1 MAATRPLV
9 TEFDA
14 LTGKKTG
21 KTFPLPA
28 VFTAPIRS
36 DIVHNVHRDMN
47 KNHRQANGVNK
58 FAGVMTS
65 AESWGTGRAVAR
77 IPRVAGS
84 GTHRSGQ
91 AAYGNMCRGGHMYS
105 PKVTWRRWHRRIATN
120 LRRYAVV
127 SALAATAVP
136 ALVMA
141 RGHRIGSV
149 PEVPLV
155 LSVESLANI
164 KKTKE
169 AVKALKA
176 VGVWADVERVI
187 NSKKVRPGQGKM
199 RNRRHV
205 QRKGPMIIYKEAA
218 PVYRAFRN
226 IPGVELC
233 KVSALNLLKLAPGAH
248 LGRLVMWTSDA
259 FAELDKLFGT
269 YTEKGAKKGFVLPR
283 AKMTVTDLSRLIHSE
298 TVAKILT
305 HKKKVAKFPLK
316 KNPLRNFAAMV
327 KLNPYAAARRRSTV
341 IASLKRAGKYAEPA
355 DAKHSVKRV
364 PKKVHAPKTKKEK
377 IAAKRATNKKLRV
390 QREAF
395 AKALF
400 A

>member
-1 MAATRPLV
+1 MASTRPLV

-21 KTFPLPA
+21 KTYPLPA

-36 DIVHNVHRDMN
+36 DVVHNVHRDMA

-58 FAGVMTS
+58 YAGVMTS

-91 AAYGNMCRGGHMYS
+91 AAYGNMTRGGHMYS
-105 PKVTWRRWHRRIATN
+105 PKVTWRRWHRKIAVN

-127 SALAATAVP
+127 SAIAATAVP

-141 RGHRIGSV
+141 RGHRISNV

-155 LSVESLANI
+155 LSVETLANI

-169 AVKALKA
+169 AVATLKA
-176 VGVWADVERVI
+176 IGVWADVERVMD
-187 NSKKVRPGQGKM
+187 SKKIRPGKGKM

-205 QRKGPMIIYKEAA
+205 QRRGPILVYKDAA

-226 IPGVELC
+226 IPGVDLC
-233 KVSALNLLKLAPGAH
+233 KVSSLNLLKLAPGAH

-259 FAELDKLFGT
+259 FAELDKIFGT
-269 YTEKGAKKGFVLPR
+269 YTEKGTKKGFSLPR

-298 TVAKILT
+298 AVAKVLKPKKT
-305 HKKKVAKFPLK
+305 VKTFPHKR
-316 KNPLRNFAAMV
+316 NPLRNFAEMV
-327 KLNPYAAARRRSTV
+327 KLNPYAAARRRATIV
-341 IASLKRAGKYAEPA
+341 ANLKRAGKYAEPV
-355 DAKHSVKRV
+355 DAKH
-364 PKKVHAPKTKKEK
+364 PAKKAAKEVHLKTKKEK
-377 IAAKRATNKKLRV
+377 VAAKRALNKKIAA
-390 QREAF
+390 QRKAF